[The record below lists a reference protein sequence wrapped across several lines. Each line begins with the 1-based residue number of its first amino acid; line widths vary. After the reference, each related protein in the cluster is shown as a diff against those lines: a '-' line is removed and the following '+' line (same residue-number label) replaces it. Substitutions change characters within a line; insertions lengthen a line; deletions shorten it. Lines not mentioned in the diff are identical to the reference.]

1 MHIRIILL
9 LRGAEHSS
17 GELAELTGR
26 SPAAVSSH
34 RAGLRWGRAVTSR
47 HEGSRVFHRLAD
59 EHALAL
65 VEQALHQAAR
75 AAEAEPPHHRTPGS
89 RPA

>member
-26 SPAAVSSH
+26 SPAAVS
-34 RAGLRWGRAVTSR
+34 
-47 HEGSRVFHRLAD
+47 
-59 EHALAL
+59 
-65 VEQALHQAAR
+65 
-75 AAEAEPPHHRTPGS
+75 
-89 RPA
+89 